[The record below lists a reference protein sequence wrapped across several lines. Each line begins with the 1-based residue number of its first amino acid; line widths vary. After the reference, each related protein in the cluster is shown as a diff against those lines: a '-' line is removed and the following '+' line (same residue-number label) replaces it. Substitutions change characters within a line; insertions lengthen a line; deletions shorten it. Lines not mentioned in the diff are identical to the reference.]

1 MIKGIGTDLVRTSR
15 IANSL
20 ERFGERFA
28 EKILASGEMT
38 DFKSSNDKVKFL
50 SKRFAAKEA
59 VAKALGTGMGAGVH
73 FKLIEVTHKP
83 SGSPAVV
90 LLGAAQERAS
100 KLGVTHVY
108 LSVTDEE
115 GLAQAFS
122 VIEGGSV

>member
-28 EKILASGEMT
+28 EKILASKEMT
-38 DFKSSNDKVKFL
+38 DFKSSKDKVKFL

-73 FKLIEVTHKP
+73 FKSIEVTHKL
-83 SGSPAVV
+83 SGSPEVV
-90 LLGAAQERAS
+90 LHGAAQRRAN
-100 KLGVTHVY
+100 KLGVTDTY
-108 LSVTDEE
+108 LSVTDE
-115 GLAQAFS
+115 Q
-122 VIEGGSV
+122 

>member
-28 EKILASGEMT
+28 EKILASREMT
-38 DFKSSNDKVKFL
+38 DFKSSKDKVKFL

-73 FKLIEVTHKP
+73 FKSIEVTHKHP
-83 SGSPAVV
+83 VHQRLCCMELRSG
-90 LLGAAQERAS
+90 
-100 KLGVTHVY
+100 
-108 LSVTDEE
+108 
-115 GLAQAFS
+115 GLTS
-122 VIEGGSV
+122 SE